1 MLKMLINRQATPLEF
16 FRNSIKWLKR
26 PFLHSLSSKFS
37 TKSNAKK
44 CLLTTFFLLYQSQ
57 LWSQPFEFSTVG
69 NVYPSSK
76 STIGSQVVGR
86 IDQIYVEVGQEVSKG
101 QPIVSL
107 DSTFFQ
113 IDLDKKNSILESA
126 KIDLS
131 DAETNYL
138 RMKRLWEKN
147 DGQAPSVSLKKYE
160 EAKSKYDLANAQVKQ
175 DEEEVRRAQANL
187 NETTIRAPF
196 NGVIS
201 KKLIDQGE
209 SISAIPATPIIEIQS
224 LTPVYLEFSIPQIY
238 LNNVQV
244 GTPIQFEIEG
254 TDQAT
259 YTAKIDL
266 IYPCLDQTT
275 RSICC
280 RAIISNQDKKILPG
294 SFAKILIK
302 GNKP

>member
-1 MLKMLINRQATPLEF
+1 MLKKLINRQITTLAT
-16 FRNSIKWLKR
+16 
-26 PFLHSLSSKFS
+26 
-37 TKSNAKK
+37 
-44 CLLTTFFLLYQSQ
+44 FLLLCQSQ

-86 IDQIYVEVGQEVSKG
+86 VEHLYVEVGQDVSKG
-101 QPIVSL
+101 QPIAAI
-107 DSTFFQ
+107 DPTFFQ
-113 IDLDKKNSILESA
+113 IDLAKKNSILESA
-126 KIDLS
+126 KIDLA

-147 DGQAPSVSLKKYE
+147 NGQTPSVSLKKYE
-160 EAKSKYDLANAQVKQ
+160 EAKSKYDLANALVKQ

-187 NETTIRAPF
+187 NETVIRAPF
-196 NGVIS
+196 DGVVS

-209 SISAIPATPIIEIQS
+209 SISAIPATPIIEVQS

-244 GTPIQFEIEG
+244 GTPIQFEVEG
-254 TDQAT
+254 TGQAQ
-259 YTAKIDL
+259 YTAQIDL
-266 IYPCLDQTT
+266 IYPCLDEAT
-275 RSICC
+275 RSIRC
-280 RAIISNQDKKILPG
+280 RAIISNQDRKILPG